1 MKMPGKLVTRRTS
14 KIGDSGANGNTMLF
28 DPQVKK
34 DGKKLTAR
42 RSNKIGDNGASDTGD
57 SRFSPPP
64 AR

>member
-1 MKMPGKLVTRRTS
+1 MEMRGKLVQRKTN
-14 KIGDSGANGNTMLF
+14 KIGDTGANGNTMLF

-42 RSNKIGDNGASDTGD
+42 RTNKIGDNGANDTGD
-57 SRFSPPP
+57 SRFSPPS

>member
-1 MKMPGKLVTRRTS
+1 MEMRGKLVQRQKG
-14 KIGDSGANGNTMLF
+14 KIGDNGLNGNTMLF

-42 RSNKIGDNGASDTGD
+42 RANKIGDNGANDAGDT
-57 SRFSPPP
+57 RFSPPS